1 MSPAFEFAPQ
11 WHEHRDEAAWSAAI
25 ADSSADALRRDLATG
40 HARLLL
46 SGGSTPAP
54 AYRAL
59 ANYGLDWARVRVALV
74 DERWL
79 PPGDADSNALLV
91 QETLLQG
98 RAAAAQLEPILIRDR
113 GLDESVREANR
124 HANASSVALL
134 GMGPDGHTAS
144 LFPGAR
150 GLAEAL
156 ASGDDYV
163 SVDAAGC
170 AGAGNFPL
178 RISLTPAGLARAT
191 CACCWSAAKPSANC
205 SNARSPEPIPLNSR
219 CAPCSPFPARRCTS
233 TGAPDACQAAI
244 PSHCRHRA
252 PA

>member
-1 MSPAFEFAPQ
+1 MNPASAAVLAPQ
-11 WHEHRDEAAWSAAI
+11 WHEHRDEAAWAAAI
-25 ADSSADALRRDLATG
+25 ADSTADALRRDLATG
-40 HARLLL
+40 RARMLL

-59 ANYGLDWARVRVALV
+59 ANYGLDWARVQVALV

-79 PPGDADSNALLV
+79 PPGDADSNARLV

-124 HANASSVALL
+124 HAGPASIALL

-156 ASGDDYV
+156 ASTDDYV
-163 SVDAAGC
+163 SIDATGC
-170 AGAGNFPL
+170 AVAGHFPL
-178 RISLTPAGLARAT
+178 RISLTPAGLSRARLRLLLVRGADKRKLLERALAGT
-191 CACCWSAAKPSANC
+191 DTLELPVRALFTLP
-205 SNARSPEPIPLNSR
+205 
-219 CAPCSPFPARRCTS
+219 
-233 TGAPDACQAAI
+233 GAPLHIHWC
-244 PSHCRHRA
+244 P
-252 PA
+252 